1 MRPYQGCIESAFEAF
16 EEIDERVDS
25 EPENMETQENF
36 NLIEELLNQKI
47 KVVNKIRNYKMNK
60 NKWID
65 NKSNKLQRH

>member
-1 MRPYQGCIESAFEAF
+1 MDNKKEFK
-16 EEIDERVDS
+16 
-25 EPENMETQENF
+25 NMKNSFTK
-36 NLIEELLNQKI
+36 LILEGLKINMFLSKNKVNQKI